1 MKKTF
6 FIIISIALLALVWY
20 LISPL
25 VTDTAVNEE
34 VPIENL
40 NNRAQPED
48 IIIGADVMVEEEI
61 DDMNMEKGAMNIQQR
76 SVFVGADDFHQAE
89 GQLNIVKD
97 GNKTYLRFENFE
109 VTNGP
114 DLFVTLN
121 KKSNPSSADFGE
133 HVIVARLKGNIGAQ
147 NYDVSAYNLDEYES
161 VSIYCRAFSTV
172 FATAQL

>member
-25 VTDTAVNEE
+25 VTNTTVNEE
-34 VPIENL
+34 LPVENL
-40 NNRAQPED
+40 ANRAVPGD
-48 IIIGADVMVEEEI
+48 IIVGNDISISEDMEDMQISQGEMSVVEA
-61 DDMNMEKGAMNIQQR
+61 GTF
-76 SVFVGADDFHQAE
+76 SGADDFHQAAGKLKIIRDE
-89 GQLNIVKD
+89 E
-97 GNKTYLRFENFE
+97 KTYLRFEDFE

-133 HVIVARLKGNIGAQ
+133 HVTVSRLKGNIGAQ

-161 VSIYCRAFSTV
+161 VSIYCRAFSTL